1 MDSDPPPSQMVVEGA
16 GQQRQENR
24 KHKTSRKPRDKKKG
38 EKGANPRAFSFSG
51 SGRAKA
57 SQARSADREQKRLHG
72 EPAAAAAPP
81 VPCRNQLL
89 LTPIRE
95 HSVDSRLS
103 TRGQLAHLVRPGW
116 AAPCCAVLRCSSC
129 GGHHHAGRGA
139 AAAHGAGARPSRSGQ
154 VHSDPL
160 PGQALCQTEPR
171 CGRGGT
177 AAPMVGGLLLL
188 QSKLGRPALAP
199 PGGQAPGRRDD
210 RQCPQPRQCSAAA
223 CCPQASAAETPA
235 GVLEAHAGSAWGASA
250 TCLRRGAPSSNGSLA
265 TTAAGSVCGP
275 VTVVAGKQRRITFV
289 ECPSDMASMMDAAKV
304 GGSPPPPPAP
314 EQACMRWTCGD
325 ASATRHEH
333 CACYHACAT
342 LCMAVCPALWCRR
355 LACAGLRWLAQLR
368 WPQVDGL
375 PALLVQV
382 ADLVLLLVDGAFG
395 FEMETFEFLNLLQV
409 PAMALSARGS
419 SALAQH
425 DPAVGG
431 RQARQPTP
439 AYAAAGPPPPPALGA
454 HRPACP
460 LLAAQVAGFPKVMG
474 VLTHL
479 DGFTDPKKL
488 KKTKKALKQRFWTEV
503 YDGAKV
509 RRAPQPPAGQDML
522 ALGHAC
528 VPGLC
533 CMAGAACAYCCGL
546 VRTPCACLLICS
558 CSTCQASSTA
568 AT

>member
-304 GGSPPPPPAP
+304 GGSPPPPLPRSRPA
-314 EQACMRWTCGD
+314 CGGPVGTRQQHD
-325 ASATRHEH
+325 TNIAHATMLVPH
-333 CACYHACAT
+333 CVWLSVQRSGAAGWLA
-342 LCMAVCPALWCRR
+342 
-355 LACAGLRWLAQLR
+355 LACAGLRNCVGLR
-368 WPQVDGL
+368 WTACL
-375 PALLVQV
+375 PCWYRLP
-382 ADLVLLLVDGAFG
+382 
-395 FEMETFEFLNLLQV
+395 TWCCCWW
-409 PAMALSARGS
+409 MA
-419 SALAQH
+419 
-425 DPAVGG
+425 P
-431 RQARQPTP
+431 
-439 AYAAAGPPPPPALGA
+439 
-454 HRPACP
+454 
-460 LLAAQVAGFPKVMG
+460 
-474 VLTHL
+474 
-479 DGFTDPKKL
+479 
-488 KKTKKALKQRFWTEV
+488 
-503 YDGAKV
+503 
-509 RRAPQPPAGQDML
+509 L
-522 ALGHAC
+522 AL
-528 VPGLC
+528 
-533 CMAGAACAYCCGL
+533 
-546 VRTPCACLLICS
+546 RWRR
-558 CSTCQASSTA
+558 SSS
-568 AT
+568 